1 MSQLRG
7 LTGPGPSRR
16 QAGRGL
22 AAALATLALAACGGG
37 GTVAQQ
43 SGASTAPGSA
53 PRTAAGTASSA
64 SGGATAT
71 PTLSASTRDFSSII
85 PRGDIVAASK
95 KMVATSLSAA
105 RGFTPPSTGP
115 KAQQPGAK
123 IAFVAGDLSNGG
135 HNATSKAV
143 QEAARVI
150 GWTVNVYDGQGT
162 PQGNR
167 DAMTQAI
174 TARPAAIVLGGLDP
188 TEQAGTI
195 KQATASGIPVVGWH
209 AGVLTGPGNG
219 LVTNVS
225 TDPLA
230 VAQIAAAY
238 AVADSD
244 GRAGVAIFTD
254 GQYQLAVTKARAME
268 AYFRAC
274 TTCQVLSFEDSPIA
288 DADQRMPGLVSNLLQ
303 QDGDRL
309 TYLMA
314 INGNYFSGAAQ
325 ALRDAGK
332 KADGPPKSVAAGDGD
347 AAEMQRIRSGNYQ
360 AATVAEPIDLQ
371 GWQLVDEVNRVLAG
385 ARPSGF
391 VAAPGLVTKANVP
404 RGDVFDPASGY
415 QDVYRKVWGT

>member
-1 MSQLRG
+1 M
-7 LTGPGPSRR
+7 
-16 QAGRGL
+16 
-22 AAALATLALAACGGG
+22 
-37 GTVAQQ
+37 
-43 SGASTAPGSA
+43 
-53 PRTAAGTASSA
+53 
-64 SGGATAT
+64 
-71 PTLSASTRDFSSII
+71 
-85 PRGDIVAASK
+85 
-95 KMVATSLSAA
+95 
-105 RGFTPPSTGP
+105 
-115 KAQQPGAK
+115 
-123 IAFVAGDLSNGG
+123 
-135 HNATSKAV
+135 
-143 QEAARVI
+143 
-150 GWTVNVYDGQGT
+150 
-162 PQGNR
+162 
-167 DAMTQAI
+167 
-174 TARPAAIVLGGLDP
+174 
-188 TEQAGTI
+188 
-195 KQATASGIPVVGWH
+195 
-209 AGVLTGPGNG
+209 
-219 LVTNVS
+219 TNVS